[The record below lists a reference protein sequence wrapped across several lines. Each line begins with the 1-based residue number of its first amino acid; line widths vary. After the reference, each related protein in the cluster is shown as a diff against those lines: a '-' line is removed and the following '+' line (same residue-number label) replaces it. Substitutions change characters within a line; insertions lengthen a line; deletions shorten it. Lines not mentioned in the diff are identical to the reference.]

1 MAAMVRKLWWWT
13 GRVSQQSNKCQLR
26 IARSF
31 HASGV
36 AARPSAND
44 ASVTRQLS
52 FTDATLVGKSCP
64 VGPPGSLGTGFLR
77 PPLQRQQRSRQPK
90 ANCSVASPWAPQT
103 TSRPPWPF
111 YRGGPVFAQ
120 AMCLRESG
128 APSAASCAVKF
139 RQAKKIFKAMKT
151 STCQTALSL
160 MMRMRGRC
168 RNLHAL
174 RNDIHIEVFNRF
186 VVSMHY
192 TQTWCGGFGNG
203 LLLSIILKHGD
214 WHLCQSPDPSPFPQ
228 SSI

>member
-1 MAAMVRKLWWWT
+1 MVLQGRSALVSFDHPYNDSSAADNRKQT
-13 GRVSQQSNKCQLR
+13 AVSHPPGHHRQQ
-26 IARSF
+26 
-31 HASGV
+31 
-36 AARPSAND
+36 AARPG
-44 ASVTRQLS
+44 LS
-52 FTDATLVGKSCP
+52 S
-64 VGPPGSLGTGFLR
+64 
-77 PPLQRQQRSRQPK
+77 
-90 ANCSVASPWAPQT
+90 
-103 TSRPPWPF
+103 
-111 YRGGPVFAQ
+111 GPVFAQ

-192 TQTWCGGFGNG
+192 TQALCGGFGNG